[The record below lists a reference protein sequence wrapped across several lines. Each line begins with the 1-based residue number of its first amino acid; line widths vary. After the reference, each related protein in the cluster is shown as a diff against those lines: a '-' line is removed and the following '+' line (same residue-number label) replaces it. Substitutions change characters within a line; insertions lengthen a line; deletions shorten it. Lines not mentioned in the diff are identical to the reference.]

1 MTRTSEK
8 IKPERASFLLY
19 DAKPRDAEA
28 IARLMIRCK
37 EQSFDEELH
46 PHELDLEFWQ
56 ERWEG
61 YLTNGSAAEHALG
74 DGFVIVALSGTE
86 MLGFAGWHHTRRYDC
101 DGELHAMYVDYAYQG
116 KGVGTAL
123 LHEIMRR
130 LKAEGAEGLC
140 VEYEPDN
147 PYRRFYNKH
156 GAQEVAPRW
165 AVWRVFPKI

>member
-1 MTRTSEK
+1 MIRALG
-8 IKPERASFLLY
+8 KPKPAKAAFLLY

-61 YLTNGSAAEHALG
+61 YLTNGSMAEHALG
-74 DGFVIVALSGTE
+74 DGFVIAALSGTE

-101 DGELHAMYVDYAYQG
+101 DGELLSIYVDHAQQG

-123 LHEIMRR
+123 LREIMGR
-130 LKAEGAEGLC
+130 LTAEGGQGLC

-165 AVWRVFPKI
+165 AVWRTFPTL